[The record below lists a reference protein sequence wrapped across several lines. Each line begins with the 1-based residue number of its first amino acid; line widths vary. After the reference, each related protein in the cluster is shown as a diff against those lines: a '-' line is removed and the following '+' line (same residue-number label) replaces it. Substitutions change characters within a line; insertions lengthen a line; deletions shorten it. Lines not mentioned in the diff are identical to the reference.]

1 MSAEKAPERPANGKV
16 NAALGAAIV
25 SISFAAIFF
34 KKAQPT
40 HPLIMSLV
48 RLSIASLL
56 LSPLIIRG
64 WRQGKLAWSHVKWA
78 MVGGVLYAVHF
89 GSWVW
94 SLTLTSVAASVTLV
108 TATPLL
114 LALIGLFT
122 GEDRPT
128 RRLWLALLIAS
139 AGIFCI
145 GWNDLSSSTDALV
158 GDALALLG
166 ALAMAFYFLMV
177 RRLGEALDV
186 WAFLGCVCV
195 SASVILCVVAGAAGI
210 PIDVASPESF
220 LYLGLSALLPQLIGH
235 TALTWSLRYVTPTAA
250 GIATLGEPV
259 GASLLGILWLG
270 EWFGGVAALG
280 CFLTLVAVSIAVT
293 RRRERDEH
301 PLQEGGHHGK
311 DPRPSRGG

>member
-1 MSAEKAPERPANGKV
+1 MNRESQHPAGWKV
-16 NAALGAAIV
+16 SVALAAAII

-48 RLSIASLL
+48 RLAIASTLL
-56 LSPLIIRG
+56 LPMAIRARVRG
-64 WRQGKLAWSHVKWA
+64 RLSNRHLLWA
-78 MVGGVLYAVHF
+78 VCGGALYAVHF

-122 GEDRPT
+122 GKDRPT
-128 RRLWLALLIAS
+128 RRLWVSLAVAS

-145 GWNDLSSSTDALV
+145 GWNDLTSGGGSDALV

-177 RRLGEALDV
+177 RRFGEELDV
-186 WAFLGCVCV
+186 WGFLGAVCFFAT
-195 SASVILCVVAGAAGI
+195 SILLLASIVIGVPLE
-210 PIDVASPESF
+210 VASGESF
-220 LYLGLSALLPQLIGH
+220 LYLVLSALIPQLIGH
-235 TALTWSLRYVTPTAA
+235 TALTWSLRYVTPTTA

-270 EWFGGVAALG
+270 EWFSGLAALG
-280 CFLTLVAVSIAVT
+280 CVLTLIAVGIAIT
-293 RRRERDEH
+293 NRR
-301 PLQEGGHHGK
+301 K
-311 DPRPSRGG
+311 RPIELAEAES

>member
-1 MSAEKAPERPANGKV
+1 MSQASEQPAGWKV
-16 NAALGAAIV
+16 SLALTAAIV

-48 RLSIASLL
+48 RLAIASAL
-56 LSPLIIRG
+56 LSPLVIRARLSG
-64 WRQGKLAWSHVKWA
+64 RLSNRHLLWA
-78 MVGGVLYAVHF
+78 MLGGLLYAVHF

-114 LALIGLFT
+114 LAMIGLFT
-122 GEDRPT
+122 GKDRPT
-128 RRLWLALLIAS
+128 RRIWLSLGVAS

-145 GWNDLSSSTDALV
+145 GWNDLTAGGGSSALV

-177 RRLGEALDV
+177 RQFGKDLDV
-186 WAFLGCVCV
+186 WGFLGAVCFFATSILLVV
-195 SASVILCVVAGAAGI
+195 SLVAGV
-210 PIDVASPESF
+210 PLDVASTESL
-220 LYLGLSALLPQLIGH
+220 LYLGLSALIPQLIGH
-235 TALTWSLRYVTPTAA
+235 TSLTWSLRHVTPTTA

-270 EWFGGVAALG
+270 EWFSGLAALG
-280 CFLTLVAVSIAVT
+280 CALTLIAVGIAIT
-293 RRRERDEH
+293 NRRKRSVESTGAG
-301 PLQEGGHHGK
+301 P
-311 DPRPSRGG
+311 